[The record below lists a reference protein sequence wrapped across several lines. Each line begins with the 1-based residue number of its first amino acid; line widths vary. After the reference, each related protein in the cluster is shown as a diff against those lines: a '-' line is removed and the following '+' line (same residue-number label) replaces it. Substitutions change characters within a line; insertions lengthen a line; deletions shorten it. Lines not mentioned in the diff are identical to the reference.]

1 MHDQD
6 ATQEDVNRQVLN
18 LKAAIDALEVIDV
31 KPIDPIKPSEP
42 TDPMDNETTEIPNT
56 ADRSNLGIW
65 IGLLGVST
73 IVLCCEYAKRKYKR

>member
-73 IVLCCEYAKRKYKR
+73 IVLRCEYAKRKYKR